1 MRNPMLTLALSS
13 AVLIAGV
20 LLSVPAE
27 AALDSRTTH
36 MTFDHPVRVPGA
48 TLPAGHYIFT
58 VSTSHVVWIRNE
70 DDSHVYG
77 PYFTRSVQRLESTGT
92 RKIMVGP
99 AYANLAPALRGWF
112 GHHRKRGQE
121 LVW

>member
-1 MRNPMLTLALSS
+1 
-13 AVLIAGV
+13 
-20 LLSVPAE
+20 
-27 AALDSRTTH
+27 

-58 VSTSHVVWIRNE
+58 VNTSSHVVWIRNE

-77 PYFTRSVQRLESTGT
+77 PYFTRSVQRPKSTSM

-99 AYANLAPALRGWF
+99 TYANLAPALRGWF
-112 GHHRKRGQE
+112 GHHRERGHE